1 MMVGVLSFMALV
13 SSLAGNTLVNYKV
26 RNGFLVWIVSNVLWI
41 AVNVV
46 GELNVCQVLM
56 FIVYMCLNVQGYV
69 LWGRKEERLPE
80 R

>member
-13 SSLAGNTLVNYKV
+13 SSLAGNALVNYRV

-41 AVNVV
+41 LVNVA
-46 GELNVCQVLM
+46 GDMNVCQVLM
-56 FIVYMCLNVQGYV
+56 FVVYMCLNVQGYV
-69 LWGRKEERLPE
+69 LWGRKNERLPE